1 MKIFKQIIF
10 FLTVLQMDNI
20 PTWIALLASIAFGII
35 ISILVHMFVVPWQR
49 KKVLAQTQAR
59 KPVKFTFNGSSEST
73 PSESPKRNRRPVS
86 LIIDGKQL
94 PAITETT
101 ELVSFKDDL
110 TSTLYGDLNLVAR
123 RLDINGFDKSS
134 STIAGNKYKIDPK
147 IIERAENMLGKES
160 LDNTDLTI
168 TSLNFIDE
176 HQNSNG
182 CIGGGGGGVRRT
194 MLQEF
199 FDRQNSHRSPESI
212 NHNDKSVK
220 SPNNIEQTTTLPL
233 NDYSMIEENVT
244 ESGQK
249 VELNNIESNGSL
261 DRMISTTL
269 STNSSKVPLIASS
282 TKVDSS
288 IVTVD
293 EPDDISTLFSF
304 LQVLTAAFG
313 SFAHG
318 GNDVR

>member
-1 MKIFKQIIF
+1 
-10 FLTVLQMDNI
+10 
-20 PTWIALLASIAFGII
+20 
-35 ISILVHMFVVPWQR
+35 MFC
-49 KKVLAQTQAR
+49 
-59 KPVKFTFNGSSEST
+59 FCFSEST
-73 PSESPKRNRRPVS
+73 PSGSPKRNRRPVS

-123 RLDINGFDKSS
+123 RLDINNFDKINSCMP
-134 STIAGNKYKIDPK
+134 TTNKYKIDPK

-176 HQNSNG
+176 HHSNG
-182 CIGGGGGGVRRT
+182 CIGGGGNAGGGGGRKT

-199 FDRQNSHRSPESI
+199 FDRQNSHRSPESL
-212 NHNDKSVK
+212 NHDKSVK
-220 SPNNIEQTTTLPL
+220 CQSPKIVETSLPL
-233 NDYSMIEENVT
+233 NDYSMIESNV
-244 ESGQK
+244 SAGIDSQK
-249 VELNNIESNGSL
+249 NDLNNIESNGSL

-282 TKVDSS
+282 SKVDSS
-288 IVTVD
+288 VVTVE
-293 EPDDISTLFSF
+293 EPDDISVLFSF